1 MVFRCYPRASSC
13 LLPGRLT
20 SPVSVTSVGANYASG
35 TARERTIQRLAALI
49 YSRGVCARSF
59 HVSPGQSRKDPPSL
73 RTKTKQNDIFAK
85 VFTWRS
91 VALLAVCGGFLVYYA
106 ESIKREKEEDLAKK
120 DTKSYGQAA
129 LGGDWELTRLDGTK
143 GGSEDLRGNFAL
155 IYFGFTFCPDICP
168 EEIEKAIQV
177 VDAIDDDA
185 ELTRKLIP
193 VFVTIDPERD
203 TPAVVKNYIEEFSP
217 KIVGYVGTLEEIRKA
232 SRCFRVYYSKGQVDE
247 DGDYIVDHSIIMYLV
262 GPDGIFMQYYGQSK
276 SATEMIDDIRRKMLK
291 WDLGEVKEKKN
302 KRFWGLLG

>member
-1 MVFRCYPRASSC
+1 
-13 LLPGRLT
+13 
-20 SPVSVTSVGANYASG
+20 
-35 TARERTIQRLAALI
+35 
-49 YSRGVCARSF
+49 
-59 HVSPGQSRKDPPSL
+59 
-73 RTKTKQNDIFAK
+73 

-91 VALLAVCGGFLVYYA
+91 VALLAVCGGFLLYYA
-106 ESIKREKEEDLAKK
+106 ESIKREKEEEKAKK
-120 DTKSYGQAA
+120 ETKSYGEAS

-143 GGSEDLRGNFAL
+143 GGSEDLRENFAL

-168 EEIEKAIQV
+168 EEIEKAIKV

-185 ELTRKLIP
+185 DLTRKLIP

-217 KIVGYVGTLEEIRKA
+217 KIVGYVGTPEEIRKA
-232 SRCFRVYYSKGQVDE
+232 SRRFRVYYSKGQVDE

-276 SATEMIDDIRRKMLK
+276 SAADMIDDIRRKMMK
-291 WDLGEVKEKKN
+291 WDGIKEKKD